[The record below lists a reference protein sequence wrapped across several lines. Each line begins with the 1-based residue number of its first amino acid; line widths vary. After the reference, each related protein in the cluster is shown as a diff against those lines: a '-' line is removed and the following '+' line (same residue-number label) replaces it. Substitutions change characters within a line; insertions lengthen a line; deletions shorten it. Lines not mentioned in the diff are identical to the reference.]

1 MPKTKATF
9 IDPMLLPGGRN
20 SRKVRIGRMR
30 LSWTGT
36 VSWPSRAAAK
46 CNCDRATITTSRN
59 ATPPLPLRCARCR
72 MKPCWR
78 VKWLRSMKMAGH
90 RSTFCRTTAQPMRC
104 FRPLPSQ
111 GTWDRDEEDVTL
123 SEPDCIVSLDL
134 CCLRK
139 SARERYFDLLRN
151 E

>member
-9 IDPMLLPGGRN
+9 IDPMLLPGENLPQGADW
-20 SRKVRIGRMR
+20 SCEIKLDGY
-30 LSWTGT
+30 

-78 VKWLRSMKMAGH
+78 EKWLALDEDGRPSFNLLQNYGSADALL
-90 RSTFCRTTAQPMRC
+90 STFTLARDVGTA
-104 FRPLPSQ
+104 
-111 GTWDRDEEDVTL
+111 TEEDVTL